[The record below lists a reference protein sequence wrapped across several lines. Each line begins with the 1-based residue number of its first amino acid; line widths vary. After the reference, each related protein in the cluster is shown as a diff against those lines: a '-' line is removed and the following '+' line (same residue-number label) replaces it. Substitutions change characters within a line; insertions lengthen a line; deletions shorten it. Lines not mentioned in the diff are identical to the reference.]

1 MLDVEDARRRTAEEP
16 AAKALQLKRAKLL
29 AEQEAWTPFDVARAP
44 LLRARLLRL
53 GKNDHVLLMTMHHA
67 IVDGWSIGIL
77 FEEISKLY
85 STVVGGRQ
93 ERLLKPSTDFSQV
106 ARRQRWWCTTESA
119 ARQLAYWKKNLR
131 GASPVFRA
139 GPDGAHARPASSSA
153 YEPVRVPKD
162 LIARLSALGASQ
174 NGTLFMSLLTG
185 LKALLLTQTGRNDIC
200 VATAMADRA
209 QPDTDRVIGPFENT
223 SIIRTRMDPDISFG
237 RRSGGC
243 AMPFSKRT
251 PGRNCLSASWPHDW
265 RKRIELIPASLI
277 QVYFTLQNPLRQPLK
292 LPGIAIRPLGDSSRE
307 GQPVLPINQTWLT
320 LMLKE
325 RPSGI
330 TGSCNYK
337 SELFATGDIRQWMQ
351 DFATILANAAVHP
364 DAPLGRLLDH
374 RTARIDRIEA

>member
-1 MLDVEDARRRTAEEP
+1 M
-16 AAKALQLKRAKLL
+16 
-29 AEQEAWTPFDVARAP
+29 
-44 LLRARLLRL
+44 
-53 GKNDHVLLMTMHHA
+53 
-67 IVDGWSIGIL
+67 
-77 FEEISKLY
+77 
-85 STVVGGRQ
+85 
-93 ERLLKPSTDFSQV
+93 LKPSTDFSQV

-131 GASPVFRA
+131 GASPIFRA

-185 LKALLLTQTGRNDIC
+185 LKALLLTRTGRNDIC

-209 QPDTDRVIGPFENT
+209 QPDTDRVIGPLENT
-223 SIIRTRMDPDISFG
+223 SIIRTRMDPDISFREAFG
-237 RRSGGC
+237 RVRQ
-243 AMPFSKRT
+243 AVLEAHARQELPFSILA
-251 PGRNCLSASWPHDW
+251 GLAEEDGMD
-265 RKRIELIPASLI
+265 PASLI

-292 LPGIAIRPLGDSSRE
+292 LPGIAIRPLGDVLRE

-337 SELFATGDIRQWMQ
+337 SELFATRDIRQWMQ
-351 DFATILANAAVHP
+351 DFATILANAAVRP

-374 RTARIDRIEA
+374 RVARIDQIEA